1 MRKATGI
8 IKQLLVGGS
17 ITIAVFMD
25 TDYSFARDV
34 FLEQIAQEVAFRKI
48 EIVQTISQ
56 SEYTGHYNGTHEG
69 CDYVSIKRVWDPTF
83 RQKSRIDLHNFKI
96 CQERVINTGETGV
109 EYLPDSIKSYIP
121 TLSKA
126 CQQKGAAEYEQD
138 EFLILCVSLRD
149 KDMCSVEIN
158 TLRDERL
165 IASDVVNGCN

>member
-8 IKQLLVGGS
+8 IKRLFMSS
-17 ITIAVFMD
+17 IITFVAFMD
-25 TDYSFARDV
+25 TDCSFASDA

-56 SEYTGHYNGTHEG
+56 SEYTGHYNGTHGG

-83 RQKSRIDLHNFKI
+83 RQKSRIDLHNFKV

-109 EYLPDSIKSYIP
+109 EYLPDSVKSYIP

-138 EFLILCVSLRD
+138 EFLILCLSLRD
-149 KDMCSVEIN
+149 KDMCLVEVN